1 MKRLILI
8 CFIFTFSN
16 VNAVTFNVLG
26 WHTQA
31 AQGQGSKAI
40 MNRLKQIKGIDLWG
54 LSHVSNSESA
64 NYFQS
69 LKNSSSGDYRYFLG
83 RSGGDQRLMIA
94 YKASRLE
101 LLETRELLF
110 MRFSDFNL
118 RGGLF
123 ARFKHIQTGTQFYFV
138 VNHFSD
144 SEEIRRQQAK
154 AMNNWMK
161 STRLPV
167 ITLGHY
173 GLQWQLSGSQ
183 QVANDDDIQML
194 DLYETEINTSVSVD
208 NFKPDE
214 NIAMSLLTED
224 RLLRWLQPKQ
234 NMATDCKA
242 KQVQDFVFITPG
254 ADDWWP
260 EAKVVSEPSICK
272 AARFKPVKATF
283 TFVR

>member
-1 MKRLILI
+1 MF
-8 CFIFTFSN
+8 CVFVFPN
-16 VNAVTFNVLG
+16 VHAVTFNVLG
-26 WHTQA
+26 WHTHA
-31 AQGQGSKAI
+31 APGQGSKAI

-54 LSHVSNSESA
+54 LSHVSNAESV
-64 NYFQS
+64 NYFQA
-69 LKNSSSGDYRYFLG
+69 LKNSSTGDYRYFLG
-83 RSGGDQRLMIA
+83 RSGGDQGLMIA

-123 ARFKHIQTGTQFYFV
+123 ARFEHKQTGTQFYFV

-144 SEEIRRQQAK
+144 NEEIRQQQAK

-173 GLQWQLSGSQ
+173 GLQWKLSEER
-183 QVANDDDIQML
+183 QVSNDDEIQML

-208 NFKPDE
+208 NFKPNE
-214 NIAMSLLTED
+214 NIAMSFLTQD
-224 RLLRWLQPKQ
+224 RLLSWLKPQQ
-234 NMATDCKA
+234 NLATDCNKN
-242 KQVQDFVFITPG
+242 QVQDFVFITQ
-254 ADDWWP
+254 AANDWWP

-283 TFVR
+283 TFVK